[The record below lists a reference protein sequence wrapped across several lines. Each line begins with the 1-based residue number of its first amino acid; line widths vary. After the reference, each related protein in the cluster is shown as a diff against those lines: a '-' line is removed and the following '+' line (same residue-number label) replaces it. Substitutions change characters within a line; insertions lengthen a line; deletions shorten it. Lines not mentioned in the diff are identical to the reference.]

1 MPRSPEPARQALI
14 TAAEQLFAERG
25 VDAVP
30 IGDVARTAA
39 QRNNSAVQ
47 YHFGDKQG
55 LVQAIVDKHQDG
67 IDARRSELL
76 DRLDAQESAS
86 LRDVVD
92 VLVQPLASL
101 LEDVDGRNFL
111 QIQAQIQTTPSTN
124 GATTQRRGATRMVT
138 LLADIGGDLDD
149 PHGTHRRAL
158 VISLLFHGLA
168 DFTRRRPGAGASER
182 QRFTAALTDSL
193 VAVIGARSV
202 P

>member
-1 MPRSPEPARQALI
+1 MS
-14 TAAEQLFAERG
+14 AAERLFAERG
-25 VDAVP
+25 IDAVP
-30 IGDVARTAA
+30 VGDIVRAA
-39 QRNNSAVQ
+39 GQRNNSAVQ

-55 LVQAIVDKHQDG
+55 LAQAVLDKHQEG
-67 IDARRSELL
+67 IDAQRVELL
-76 DRLDAQESAS
+76 DRLDETTSAT

-92 VLVQPLASL
+92 VLVQPLARL
-101 LEDVDGRNFL
+101 LDDPAGRHFL
-111 QIQAQIQTTPSTN
+111 QIQAQIQTTPSIN

-149 PHGTHRRAL
+149 PHGNHRRAL